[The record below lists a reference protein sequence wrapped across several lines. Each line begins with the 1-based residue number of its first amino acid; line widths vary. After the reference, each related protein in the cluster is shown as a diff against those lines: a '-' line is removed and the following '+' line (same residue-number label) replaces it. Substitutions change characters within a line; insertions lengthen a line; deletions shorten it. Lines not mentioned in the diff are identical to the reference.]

1 MKNKMKTYL
10 LASCTVNDT
19 SQWLLSRTT
28 QAALSYIG
36 FCRPGL
42 ELQIPVFQGDIVDSV
57 SRMTLTYPNL
67 SRRGMACLLTIQ
79 KSKQPWG
86 RTLLRSSQEADGF
99 SQPVNS
105 NLLNHILLHLRI
117 TGTVCLTQREG
128 VARLGSNA

>member
-1 MKNKMKTYL
+1 MPC
-10 LASCTVNDT
+10 AVNDT
-19 SQWLLSRTT
+19 SQWLLTI
-28 QAALSYIG
+28 QNDPGCLSYIG

-42 ELQIPVFQGDIVDSV
+42 ELQIPLFQVDIVVSV
-57 SRMTLTYPNL
+57 SRIMLIYPNL
-67 SRRGMACLLTIQ
+67 SRRGMTCLLTTQ
-79 KSKQPWG
+79 KSTQPWG
-86 RTLLRSSQEADGF
+86 RTLLRSSQEAGGL